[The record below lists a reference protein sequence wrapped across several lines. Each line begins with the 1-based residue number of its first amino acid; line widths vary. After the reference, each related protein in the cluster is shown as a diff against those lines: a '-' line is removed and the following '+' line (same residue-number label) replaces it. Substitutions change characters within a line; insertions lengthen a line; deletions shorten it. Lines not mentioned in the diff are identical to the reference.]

1 MRMHVAMFGLSLV
14 GFAAGLYFVCLK
26 AGVAIAVAIV
36 GLAFVLDT
44 LRK

>member
-26 AGVAIAVAIV
+26 AGVAIALVVV
-36 GLAFVLDT
+36 GIAFVLDA

>member
-14 GFAAGLYFVCLK
+14 GFSAGLYFVCLK
-26 AGVAIAVAIV
+26 AGVAIAAVII
-36 GLAFVLDT
+36 GLAFVLDA